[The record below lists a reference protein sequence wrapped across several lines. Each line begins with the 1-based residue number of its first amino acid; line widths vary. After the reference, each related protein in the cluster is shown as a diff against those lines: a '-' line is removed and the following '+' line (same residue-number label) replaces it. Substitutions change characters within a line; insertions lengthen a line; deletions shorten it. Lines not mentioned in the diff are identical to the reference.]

1 MKKSW
6 IRTTCTKRTRNRSI
20 VEAFR
25 DSIRI
30 TNARNNETNEIIPSL
45 PRLWEFVDDA
55 EKKSEKNTSSCLF
68 VFNGRLFSLSL
79 KDNSRLLIFRQ
90 K

>member
-55 EKKSEKNTSSCLF
+55 EKKKREKYF
-68 VFNGRLFSLSL
+68 V
-79 KDNSRLLIFRQ
+79 LLVRFQRAAIFFIFER
-90 K
+90 